1 MLQIALTILIYLI
14 LVIPAG
20 VYVYHIAAGKHTFA
34 DPVFNRVD
42 GAIYKVCG
50 VNPQNG
56 MNWKKYAVSLVITNG
71 IMILLGYIILRIQR
85 IGLFN
90 PNGIGAMEESLS
102 FNTIISFMTNTNL
115 QHYSGESGLSYL
127 SQMLVI
133 TFMMFV
139 SAASG
144 YAACIA
150 FIRGLAGR
158 TKDNVG
164 NFFVDLVRITT
175 RVLLPFSIIGGL
187 LLVWQ
192 GVPQNFSGN
201 VVVNTIEG
209 TKQVIAMGPV
219 AALEIIKHLGTN
231 GGGFLGANSAT
242 PIENPPIISN
252 LI

>member
-50 VNPQNG
+50 VNPKNG

-71 IMILLGYIILRIQR
+71 IMILLGYIILRIQS

-115 QHYSGESGLSYL
+115 QHYSGESGAVLS
-127 SQMLVI
+127 VADAGHHI
-133 TFMMFV
+133 HDV
-139 SAASG
+139 
-144 YAACIA
+144 CIRRQRLRCLHR
-150 FIRGLAGR
+150 IHPRPGR
-158 TKDNVG
+158 QD
-164 NFFVDLVRITT
+164 
-175 RVLLPFSIIGGL
+175 
-187 LLVWQ
+187 
-192 GVPQNFSGN
+192 
-201 VVVNTIEG
+201 EG
-209 TKQVIAMGPV
+209 
-219 AALEIIKHLGTN
+219 
-231 GGGFLGANSAT
+231 
-242 PIENPPIISN
+242 
-252 LI
+252 